1 MKINWERMTLIFVG
15 ILTLLRLAV
24 APTFGLGVDE
34 AHYFLYARFLD
45 WSYVD
50 HPPLVGWTHWPLY
63 ALFGTNEF
71 LVRLPAILLF
81 AGVSFFVYRF
91 TFSFSKSGLIS
102 FLSVVAVNSSF
113 ILNAMSIMLLPDCFL
128 LLLIFPLMTAILKIT
143 EVGETRYYVY
153 LGLLLG
159 LAGLAKYT
167 AILFVPPLLA
177 FLFIKK
183 RYDLLFSPK
192 MLLAAG
198 IALLM
203 VIPVLYWNI
212 QHDFISFRYQGGHV
226 LAATSPSVKSFLV
239 SLLAQFGAYSPL
251 LFLMAFYGLYKGWKS
266 KDDRIRL
273 SLLFGVV
280 ILLFFFYS
288 SLYERTLPHWPSL
301 FYLLFIPVGGYYL
314 LSAGSSKKRKYFYF
328 SVGFSLTITLFLY
341 AALPAKWFTFP
352 DYKSP
357 FRDIVGFETIAREG
371 DAILRQDPVA
381 RIEIPERDMT
391 GKERIAR
398 EGKALIRP
406 NGNLPQSEAVA
417 TNLTNPGAA
426 VVPASSV
433 AAVGEASRLGSSG
446 SGVVP
451 PPTRQA
457 LAVTN
462 WTMGSRMLYYNL
474 PYRHDVFVMDDRKD
488 QFDVWQQAVPK
499 GYDLLFVTTHFHH
512 AIISE
517 TYRCTAVE
525 PVKKMDIILNGGKV
539 DTIDFIWCRNYQGS
553 R

>member
-81 AGVSFFVYRF
+81 AGVSLFVYRF

-128 LLLIFPLMTAILKIT
+128 LLLIFPLMTTILKIT

-203 VIPVLYWNI
+203 VSPVLYWNM
-212 QHDFISFRYQGGHV
+212 QHDFVSFRYQGGHV
-226 LAATSPSVKSFLV
+226 LAATSPSVKSFFV
-239 SLLAQFGAYSPL
+239 SLLAQFGAYSPF

-266 KDDRIRL
+266 QDDRIRL
-273 SLLFGVV
+273 STLFGVV

-314 LSAGSSKKRKYFYF
+314 LSAGSGNKRKYFYF

-341 AALPAKWFTFP
+341 TALPAKWFTFP

-357 FRDIVGFETIAREG
+357 FRDIVGFEMIAREG
-371 DAILRQDPVA
+371 DAILRQGPA
-381 RIEIPERDMT
+381 T
-391 GKERIAR
+391 GIA
-398 EGKALIRP
+398 
-406 NGNLPQSEAVA
+406 
-417 TNLTNPGAA
+417 
-426 VVPASSV
+426 
-433 AAVGEASRLGSSG
+433 
-446 SGVVP
+446 P
-451 PPTRQA
+451 PPNRRA

-488 QFDVWQQAVPK
+488 QFDVWQQAAPK

-539 DTIDFIWCRNYQGS
+539 DTIDFIWCRNYQGA

>member
-15 ILTLLRLAV
+15 ILTLLRLTV
-24 APTFGLGVDE
+24 ATTFGLGVDE

-71 LVRLPAILLF
+71 LVRLPAIILF
-81 AGVSFFVYRF
+81 AGVSLFVYPF
-91 TFSFSKSGLIS
+91 TFNFSRSGSIS

-128 LLLIFPLMTAILKIT
+128 LLLIFPLMTTILKLT
-143 EVGETRYYVY
+143 EGGETRYYIY

-167 AILFVPPLLA
+167 AILFVPPLLV
-177 FLFIKK
+177 FLLLKK

-192 MLLAAG
+192 MFLAAG
-198 IALLM
+198 IALLI
-203 VIPVLYWNI
+203 VSPVVYWNM
-212 QHDFISFRYQGGHV
+212 QNDWISFRYQGGHV

-251 LFLMAFYGLYKGWKS
+251 LFLMAFYGLYRGWKS

-273 SLLFGVV
+273 SVLFGVV

-314 LSAGSSKKRKYFYF
+314 LSAGSKKKRNIFYF

-352 DYKSP
+352 DYQSP
-357 FRDIVGFETIAREG
+357 FRDIVGYETIAREG
-371 DAILRQDPVA
+371 DALLRRGPAAGDAFIPDGFSAGVA
-381 RIEIPERDMT
+381 P
-391 GKERIAR
+391 
-398 EGKALIRP
+398 
-406 NGNLPQSEAVA
+406 S
-417 TNLTNPGAA
+417 
-426 VVPASSV
+426 
-433 AAVGEASRLGSSG
+433 
-446 SGVVP
+446 P
-451 PPTRQA
+451 PRRA

-462 WTMGSRMLYYNL
+462 WTMGSRMIYYSL
-474 PYRHDVFVMDDRKD
+474 PYGHEVFVMDDRKD
-488 QFDVWQQAVPK
+488 QFDVWQQKIPQ
-499 GYDLLFVTTHFHH
+499 GYDLLFVNTHFHH
-512 AIISE
+512 PIISE
-517 TYRCTAVE
+517 SYRCTAIE

-539 DTIDFIWCRNYQGS
+539 DTIEFVWCRNYQGP

>member
-1 MKINWERMTLIFVG
+1 MKINWERTTLIFVG

-34 AHYFLYARFLD
+34 AHYFLYAYFLD

-81 AGVSFFVYRF
+81 AGVSLFVYRF
-91 TFSFSKSGLIS
+91 TLSFSESGSIS

-113 ILNAMSIMLLPDCFL
+113 ILNAMGIMLLPDCFL
-128 LLLIFPLMTAILKIT
+128 LLLVFPLMTTIRKIS
-143 EVGETRYYVY
+143 ERGEIRHFVC

-167 AILFVPPLLA
+167 AVLFVPPLLI
-177 FLFIKK
+177 FLIMKK
-183 RYDLLFSPK
+183 RYNRIFSPG
-192 MLLAAG
+192 MFLAAG

-203 VIPVLYWNI
+203 ISPVLYWNM
-212 QHDFISFRYQGGHV
+212 QNDYISFRYQGGHV
-226 LAATSPSVKSFLV
+226 LAATSPMVKSFFV
-239 SLLAQFGAYSPL
+239 SLLTQFGAYSPF

-266 KDDRIRL
+266 TDDRIRL
-273 SLLFGVV
+273 SVLFGVF

-301 FYLLFIPVGGYYL
+301 FYLLFIPIGAYYL
-314 LSAGSSKKRKYFYF
+314 LSSGSSRKRKYFYF
-328 SVGFSLTITLFLY
+328 SVVFSLTITLFLY

-371 DAILRQDPVA
+371 DALLRRGPTG
-381 RIEIPERDMT
+381 RD
-391 GKERIAR
+391 A
-398 EGKALIRP
+398 
-406 NGNLPQSEAVA
+406 
-417 TNLTNPGAA
+417 
-426 VVPASSV
+426 
-433 AAVGEASRLGSSG
+433 
-446 SGVVP
+446 VP
-451 PPTRQA
+451 PPRRA

-474 PYRHDVFVMDDRKD
+474 PYGHEVYVTDDRKD
-488 QFDVWQQAVPK
+488 QFDVWQQTAPK
-499 GYDLLFVTTHFHH
+499 GYDLLFVNTHFHQMDV
-512 AIISE
+512 SRN
-517 TYRCTAVE
+517 YRCDASE
-525 PVKKMDIILNGGKV
+525 PVKKIDIILNGGKV
-539 DTIDFIWCRNYQGS
+539 DTIEYVWCRNYQGP